1 MGTYNFQFPDPEF
14 PDPAYSQWNIDPD
27 IPYKSPN
34 IYGGMNPEKGDND
47 DYVTPEELEKI
58 DKFLKRIDEQYQPP
72 DLPEDDGV

>member
-1 MGTYNFQFPDPEF
+1 MGTYNFQFPDPES
-14 PDPAYSQWNIDPD
+14 PDPMHGNWHIDPD

-34 IYGGMNPEKGDND
+34 IYGGMNTEKGDND